1 VNTVVGTLAL
11 VLAGIFLI
19 AGGFLA
25 LTATATATE
34 PCGCD
39 EPPAPCSCQPPT
51 PPSPN
56 PSAPGAALLSRVA
69 SDY

>member
-19 AGGFLA
+19 AGGILA
-25 LTATATATE
+25 LTATE